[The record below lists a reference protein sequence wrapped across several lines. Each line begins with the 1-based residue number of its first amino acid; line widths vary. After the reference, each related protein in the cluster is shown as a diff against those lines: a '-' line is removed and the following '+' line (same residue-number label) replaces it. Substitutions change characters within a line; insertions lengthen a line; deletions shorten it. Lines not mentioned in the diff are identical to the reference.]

1 MENENIYDKL
11 MELFGK
17 VPENF
22 SILEEQIDIKT
33 QMSYFEESKR
43 IKEEKK
49 RPQSY
54 SSKKE

>member
-17 VPENF
+17 IPENF

-33 QMSYFEESKR
+33 QMSLL
-43 IKEEKK
+43 
-49 RPQSY
+49 
-54 SSKKE
+54 